1 MEQQKKEKKK
11 VVMPYGLRNKLMAAV
26 AMLLVSSIMMVSS
39 TFAWFTLSTAP
50 EIKGISTS
58 VGANGNLEIAL
69 LNKTGELSTI
79 TSAAG
84 DSKETLDKRNL
95 TWGNLLDLSYPEN
108 GANYYG
114 LDKIQ
119 LMPAR
124 LAAATTEGVT
134 KITAVDTLLHIPSYG
149 NDGRVDE
156 VKTPTVVSGTY
167 EAGKMFKYDDKTAEY
182 GVRAIGVSGDM
193 TAQQAGLFA
202 AKLAYKADLA
212 DAQSII
218 QTALKENM
226 QDLADA
232 VIAIL
237 TGGNVTDK
245 QSGAIG
251 NLITATNSAL
261 DKVDAA
267 YGEVVKALVAGT
279 VQKANEYA
287 NVQAALA
294 SLKTYSAITEEL
306 KEEAYSDL
314 KINIPTNL
322 ATAYSELSDQKDAVT
337 AAGTANT
344 AGEYKA
350 ALYKL
355 VDVEQAKVNGYSVA
369 KPTVDVENATE
380 DNYKDTFW
388 KPDENKTAWEL
399 DLVKAAKLLN
409 GITVEMLDDSG
420 VFAYVG
426 QVAGDYSATSNI
438 DVNVKDK
445 GLTATNVA
453 FTMRTK
459 TTPDTKASGVIPTA
473 AAAAT
478 GATLYITDTY
488 GYVIDLAFRTNAAN
502 STLQLASNGVQR
514 IYDDATNEGTLGAG
528 STMTFKS
535 TEEAKLDDTA
545 VAKLM
550 ETIRVV
556 FFNPEDGAMYG
567 VASLKNIGITET
579 KGEMKGTLTL
589 MDYSVENGQLKLEE
603 KAAAEGAEENLMA
616 LTQNTAAK
624 MSVLVYLDGDLVD
637 NSMVGNAAQSITG
650 SLNLQFKSNAPLQ
663 PMQNS
668 ALKNGTTTTTNTP

>member
-58 VGANGNLEIAL
+58 VGANGNLEMAL
-69 LNKTGELSTI
+69 LNKTGDLSTI

-84 DSKETLDKRNL
+84 DSTKELNEKNL
-95 TWGNLLDLSYPEN
+95 TWGNLVNLDYTGT
-108 GANYYG
+108 GAGNYYG

-124 LAAATTEGVT
+124 LAAATTGEVT
-134 KITAVDTLLHIPSYG
+134 KITAVDKLLNIPSYG
-149 NDGRVDE
+149 DDGRVDKVE
-156 VKTPTVVSGTY
+156 TATVVSGTY

-218 QTALKENM
+218 QTALKANM
-226 QDLADA
+226 QELANA

-237 TGGNVTDK
+237 TGGNVTAD
-245 QSGAIG
+245 QSTAIE

-261 DKVDAA
+261 VKVDAA

-279 VQKANEYA
+279 LQKADEYA
-287 NVQAALA
+287 TVQTALA
-294 SLKTYSAITEEL
+294 GLSTYSEIKTKLENDYANLNIT
-306 KEEAYSDL
+306 
-314 KINIPTNL
+314 IPTDL
-322 ATAYSELSDQKDAVT
+322 ETAYSQLSDQKAAVT
-337 AAGTANT
+337 AAETANT
-344 AGEYKA
+344 TGEYKT

-355 VDVEQAKVNGYSVA
+355 VDVEATNVNGYSVA
-369 KPTVDVENATE
+369 KPTKSFDQVGE
-380 DNYKDTFW
+380 DDYKDTFW
-388 KPDENKTAWEL
+388 KPNAQNNAWEL
-399 DLVKAAKLLN
+399 DMVKAAKLLS

-426 QVAGDYSATSNI
+426 QVAGDYSAMSNI
-438 DVNVKDK
+438 DVNVESK

-459 TTPDTKASGVIPTA
+459 TTRDTKASGVIPSA

-488 GYVIDLAFRTNAAN
+488 GYVIDLAFRTNAAD

-514 IYDDATNEGTLGAG
+514 IYDDATNEKTLGAG

-535 TEEAKLDDTA
+535 TAEAALDETA

-567 VASLKNIGITET
+567 VASLKNIGITEAP
-579 KGEMKGTLTL
+579 GEMKGTLTL
-589 MDYSVENGQLKLEE
+589 MNYSVEDGKLKLTE
-603 KAAAEGAEENLMA
+603 KTAAEGAENLMA

-650 SLNLQFKSNAPLQ
+650 SLNLQFKSDATLQ

-668 ALKNGTTTTTNTP
+668 ALKNGTTTNP

>member
-212 DAQSII
+212 DAQSTI
-218 QTALKENM
+218 QTALKANM
-226 QDLADA
+226 QELANA

-237 TGGNVTDK
+237 TGGNVTAD
-245 QSGAIG
+245 QSTAIE

-267 YGEVVKALVAGT
+267 YGEVMKALVAGT
-279 VQKANEYA
+279 VGDAEKYA
-287 NVQAALA
+287 TVQAALA
-294 SLKTYSAITEEL
+294 SLSTYSEIKGKLENDYADLNIT
-306 KEEAYSDL
+306 
-314 KINIPTNL
+314 IPAALT
-322 ATAYSELSDQKDAVT
+322 TAYTKLNAQKNAVT
-337 AAGTANT
+337 AAKTANEG
-344 AGEYKA
+344 AEYKN
-350 ALYKL
+350 ALYEL
-355 VDVEQAKVNGYSVA
+355 VNVEKAKVNGYSVA
-369 KPTVDVENATE
+369 KPTKSFDQVGENDYE
-380 DNYKDTFW
+380 DTFW
-388 KPDENKTAWEL
+388 KPNAENNDWEL
-399 DLVKAAKLLN
+399 DMAKAAKLLS
-409 GITVEMLDDSG
+409 GITVEMLDGSG

-438 DVNVKDK
+438 TVNVESK
-445 GLTATNVA
+445 GLTAENVA
-453 FTMRTK
+453 FTMRTN
-459 TTPDTKASGVIPTA
+459 TTRDTNASGVIPTA

-502 STLQLASNGVQR
+502 SALQLASNGVQR

>member
-108 GANYYG
+108 GENYYG

-124 LAAATTEGVT
+124 LAAATTEEVT
-134 KITAVDTLLHIPSYG
+134 KITDVANLLNIPSYG

-156 VKTPTVVSGTY
+156 VNTKTVVSGTY

-218 QTALKENM
+218 QTALKANM

-237 TGGNVTDK
+237 TGDGVTAG
-245 QSGAIG
+245 QSVAIG

-261 DKVDAA
+261 GKVDAA

-279 VQKANEYA
+279 VQDAGNYA
-287 NVQAALA
+287 SVQAALA
-294 SLKTYSAITEEL
+294 SLSTYSEIKTELE
-306 KEEAYSDL
+306 KDNYADL
-314 KINIPTNL
+314 KIIIPEAL
-322 ATAYSELSDQKDAVT
+322 KTAYTELEGQKATVT
-337 AAGTANT
+337 AAKTSNEG
-344 AGEYKA
+344 GEYKT
-350 ALYKL
+350 ALYEL
-355 VDVEQAKVNGYSVA
+355 VNVDKAEVNGYSVA
-369 KPTVDVENATE
+369 KPEKAANGATE
-380 DNYKDTFW
+380 ADYEKTFW
-388 KPDENKTAWEL
+388 KPNVENNTWEL
-399 DLVKAAKLLN
+399 DMVKAAKLLS
-409 GITVEMLDDSG
+409 GITVEMLDGSG

-438 DVNVKDK
+438 TVNVKDK

-459 TTPDTKASGVIPTA
+459 TMRDTKASGVIPSN

-478 GATLYITDTY
+478 GGTLYITDTY

-514 IYDDATNEGTLGAG
+514 IYTDAANEETLGAG

-535 TEEAKLDDTA
+535 TAEAALDDTA

-556 FFNPEDGAMYG
+556 FFNPEDGTMYG

-579 KGEMKGTLTL
+579 AGEMKGTLKL
-589 MDYSVENGQLKLEE
+589 MDYSVKGGKLELTE
-603 KAAAEGAEENLMA
+603 KAAAEGAENLMA

-624 MSVLVYLDGDLVD
+624 MSVLVYLDGDMVD

-650 SLNLQFKSNAPLQ
+650 SLNLQFKSDVPLK

-668 ALKNGTTTTTNTP
+668 ALKNGTTATNP

>member
-58 VGANGNLEIAL
+58 VGANGNLEMAL
-69 LNKTGELSTI
+69 LNKTGDLSTI

-84 DSKETLDKRNL
+84 DSTKELNEKNL
-95 TWGNLLDLSYPEN
+95 TWGNLVNLDYTGT
-108 GANYYG
+108 GAGNYYG

-134 KITAVDTLLHIPSYG
+134 KITAVANLLNIPSYG

-156 VKTPTVVSGTY
+156 VNTKTVFSGTY
-167 EAGKMFKYDDKTAEY
+167 EAGKMFKYDDKNAEY

-218 QTALKENM
+218 QTALKANM
-226 QDLADA
+226 QELADA

-237 TGGNVTDK
+237 TGGEVGTA
-245 QSGAIG
+245 QSTAIG
-251 NLITATNSAL
+251 ELITATGNAL

-267 YGEVVKALVAGT
+267 YGEVVKALVAGA
-279 VQKANEYA
+279 VDDANEYA
-287 NVQAALA
+287 TVQTALK
-294 SLKTYSAITEEL
+294 SLSTYSDIKAELDKPDHADLGITIPENL
-306 KEEAYSDL
+306 K
-314 KINIPTNL
+314 
-322 ATAYSELSDQKDAVT
+322 TAYSKLSDQKDAV
-337 AAGTANT
+337 AAAKTANE
-344 AGEYKA
+344 GGQYKT

-355 VDVEQAKVNGYSVA
+355 VNVDKAEVNGYSVA
-369 KPTVDVENATE
+369 RPEKAANGATE
-380 DNYKDTFW
+380 ADYEKTFW
-388 KPDENKTAWEL
+388 KPNVEKNTWEL
-399 DLVKAAKLLN
+399 DMVKAAKLLN

-438 DVNVKDK
+438 DVTVKDK

-459 TTPDTKASGVIPTA
+459 TTPDTNASGVINGVTA
-473 AAAAT
+473 AEAN

-488 GYVIDLAFRTNAAN
+488 GYVIDLAFRTNAAD

-514 IYDDATNEGTLGAG
+514 IYDDATNEETLGAG

-589 MDYSVENGQLKLEE
+589 MDYSVKDGKLKLTE
-603 KAAAEGAEENLMA
+603 KTAAEGAEDLMA

-650 SLNLQFKSNAPLQ
+650 SLNLQFKSDATLQ

-668 ALKNGTTTTTNTP
+668 ALKNGTTTNP

>member
-69 LNKTGELSTI
+69 LNKTGDLTTI
-79 TSAAG
+79 TSEAG
-84 DSKETLDKRNL
+84 DSTKTLDLKNL
-95 TWGNLLDLSYPEN
+95 TWGNLVDLGYTATE
-108 GANYYG
+108 GAGNYYG

-124 LAAATTEGVT
+124 LAAATTDGVT
-134 KITAVDTLLHIPSYG
+134 KITAVANLLNIPSYG
-149 NDGRVDE
+149 NDGRVE
-156 VKTPTVVSGTY
+156 KVKTQTVVSGTY
-167 EAGKMFKYDDKTAEY
+167 EAGKMFKYDDKNAEY

-202 AKLAYKADLA
+202 AKLAYKADLT

-218 QTALKENM
+218 QTSLKENM
-226 QDLADA
+226 QELANA

-237 TGGNVTDK
+237 TGGEVTQN
-245 QSGAIG
+245 QSAAIG
-251 NLITATNSAL
+251 NLIEATDNAL
-261 DKVDAA
+261 DKIDAA
-267 YGEVVKALVAGT
+267 YGEVVKALVAGA
-279 VQKANEYA
+279 VQDADKYA
-287 NVQAALA
+287 TVQAALA
-294 SLKTYSAITEEL
+294 KLTTYSAIKAELEKTEY
-306 KEEAYSDL
+306 ADL
-314 KINIPTNL
+314 NITIPTDL
-322 ATAYSELSDQKDAVT
+322 ATAYTELSKQKDVVT
-337 AAGTANT
+337 AAEKANT
-344 AGEYKA
+344 AGQYKD

-355 VDVEQAKVNGYSVA
+355 VDVEKAKVNGYGVA
-369 KPTVDVENATE
+369 KPTKAIDAATE
-380 DNYKDTFW
+380 DDYKDTFW
-388 KPDENKTAWEL
+388 KPDANKETWEL
-399 DLVKAAKLLN
+399 DMVKAAKLLS
-409 GITVEMLDDSG
+409 GITVEMLDGSG

-438 DVNVKDK
+438 DVNVESK

-453 FTMRTK
+453 FTMRTN
-459 TTPDTKASGVIPTA
+459 TTRDTQASGVINGVIA
-473 AAAAT
+473 ATAT

-502 STLQLASNGVQR
+502 STLQLAGNGVQR
-514 IYDDATNEGTLGAG
+514 IYTDAANEETLGAG

-535 TEEAKLDDTA
+535 TEEAKLDDNA

-556 FFNPEDGAMYG
+556 FFNPEDGTMYG

-579 KGEMKGTLTL
+579 AGEMKGTLTL
-589 MDYSVENGQLKLEE
+589 MDYSVVDGKLNLKEKTATE
-603 KAAAEGAEENLMA
+603 KAENLMA

-637 NSMVGNAAQSITG
+637 NSMVGNAEQSITG
-650 SLNLQFKSNAPLQ
+650 SLNLQFKSDATLK

-668 ALKNGTTTTTNTP
+668 ALKNGTANP